1 MKSVSHFTALLTFVS
16 SEKGGLST
24 PASSGYR
31 PFIKFPFTKN
41 LVTGI
46 QKFTG
51 TDLVFPGDT
60 VSVEITLTDVS
71 GFAGKL
77 YEGLD
82 FEFFEADRLIGYG
95 VVTGLNGIAFA

>member
-1 MKSVSHFTALLTFVS
+1 MKSVAHFTALLTFIS
-16 SEKGGLST
+16 SNDGGLST

-31 PFIKFPFTKN
+31 PFLKFPFEQRFF
-41 LVTGI
+41 TGI
-46 QKFTG
+46 QKFNG

-60 VSVEITLTDVS
+60 VNAEITLPDLSVLID
-71 GFAGKL
+71 KL

-95 VVTGLNGIAFA
+95 VVTGVQRF

>member
-16 SEKGGLST
+16 SNDGGLAT

-31 PFIKFPFTKN
+31 PFLKFPFEQRFF
-41 LVTGI
+41 TGI
-46 QKFTG
+46 QKFSG

-60 VSVEITLTDVS
+60 VNAEITLPDLS
-71 GFAGKL
+71 GLIGKL

-82 FEFFEADRLIGYG
+82 FEFFEGDRLIGYG
-95 VVTGLNGIAFA
+95 VVTGVQRF